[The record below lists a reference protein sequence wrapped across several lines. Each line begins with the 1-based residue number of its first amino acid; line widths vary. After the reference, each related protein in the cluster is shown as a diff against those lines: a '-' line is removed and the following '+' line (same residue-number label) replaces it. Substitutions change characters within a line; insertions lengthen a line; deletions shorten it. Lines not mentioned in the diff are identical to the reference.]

1 MKNLAWIK
9 FSKANG
15 ARWLMAVPRHDS
27 IVGKKSVGNSIFGEK
42 SVGNLLGGRRRK
54 WLVHTKLLAS
64 DNFIED
70 MKIN

>member
-1 MKNLAWIK
+1 
-9 FSKANG
+9 
-15 ARWLMAVPRHDS
+15 MAVRRHDS

-42 SVGNLLGGRRRK
+42 SVENVPGGRRRK